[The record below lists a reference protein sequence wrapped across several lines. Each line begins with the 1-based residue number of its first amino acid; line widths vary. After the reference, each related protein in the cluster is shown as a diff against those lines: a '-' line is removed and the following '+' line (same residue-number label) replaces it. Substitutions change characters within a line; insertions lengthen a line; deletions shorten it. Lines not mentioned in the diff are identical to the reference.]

1 MADIMDPQSQEQQP
15 FQDATRGYADSE
27 ATDDRDEETIR
38 KDNELAERLSIII
51 EDANKRVI
59 PIVNMIRSV
68 RSPSSLALLCPHTDC
83 SRTIRTS
90 RTSSTRRR
98 TSATRTR

>member
-1 MADIMDPQSQEQQP
+1 MADIMNPQSQEQQP

-68 RSPSSLALLCPHTDC
+68 RSTSSLIPLYPHTDS
-83 SRTIRTS
+83 SRARTS